1 MALALRLGLLATSA
15 RRASIASRPGR
26 ALTRTGVRTFA
37 VGGDGASSTLFY
49 LFSVR
54 PGNEQRQPSLT
65 RLSHPSTR
73 TSSLALETHIAGF
86 VDDATLLGLEK
97 ATLLDV
103 RGVEGPGEVAD
114 DPSPKGAVNA
124 TWDTL
129 NMGFVDPAKLPA
141 DKNAPVV
148 VF

>member
-1 MALALRLGLLATSA
+1 M
-15 RRASIASRPGR
+15 
-26 ALTRTGVRTFA
+26 
-37 VGGDGASSTLFY
+37 
-49 LFSVR
+49 
-54 PGNEQRQPSLT
+54 
-65 RLSHPSTR
+65 
-73 TSSLALETHIAGF
+73 ETHIAGF
-86 VDDATLLGLEK
+86 SDDVTLLGLEK

-114 DPSPKGAVNA
+114 NPSPKGAVNA

-129 NMGFVDPAKLPA
+129 NKGFVDPAKLPA

>member
-26 ALTRTGVRTFA
+26 AFTRTGVRTFA
-37 VGGDGASSTLFY
+37 VGGDG
-49 LFSVR
+49 FS
-54 PGNEQRQPSLT
+54 
-65 RLSHPSTR
+65 
-73 TSSLALETHIAGF
+73 
-86 VDDATLLGLEK
+86 DDATLLGLENP
-97 ATLLDV
+97 TLLDV
-103 RGVEGPGEVAD
+103 RGIEGPGEVGEN
-114 DPSPKGAVNA
+114 PSPQGAVNA
-124 TWDTL
+124 IWDTL